1 MAQVTLIDR
10 AGNPQRA
17 GVHGAQAEDLLWS
30 AGVDCGRWAPRLD
43 AVSSVPQLS
52 YARELLAL
60 QRRFGTVMTQRRRV
74 PAHRPWEEPAH
85 VHVHDDVEL
94 RVVVQGVLRL
104 SLGAMTLGGW
114 LQVEL
119 SACEWVSV
127 PPHLPHAAAP
137 HPAHGVDLICLFTK
151 PGGWR
156 GRDLGVGPAP
166 GLDPSAPGGPR
177 LDAELLRQA
186 RRAQAQP
193 ALAA

>member
-1 MAQVTLIDR
+1 LLLRCAPEPQIAAAQAENFVPSAGRPNQTGAFNAQKVTMAQVTLIDR

-104 SLGAMTLGGW
+104 SLG
-114 LQVEL
+114 
-119 SACEWVSV
+119 
-127 PPHLPHAAAP
+127 P
-137 HPAHGVDLICLFTK
+137 
-151 PGGWR
+151 
-156 GRDLGVGPAP
+156 
-166 GLDPSAPGGPR
+166 
-177 LDAELLRQA
+177 
-186 RRAQAQP
+186 
-193 ALAA
+193 